1 MFVVLHPDTLDP
13 YTQLQ
18 KSFPLSLKS
27 DIIHS
32 NACWEY
38 ASSWNKDIE
47 KLSQLRTSLLYI
59 DQVQNGC
66 LRHGRWCVPKTLNV
80 LNHLYIGQGCPN
92 FFLEEPKTN
101 LKKLKEPYFKAE
113 LNFKPAKLNWS
124 LYLVPFSVQDNIPKC
139 KKPQAPTSWQPP
151 HTFRKSLL
159 LIPQLNGQWSQ
170 IDLGIIWEGRQL
182 TIHHHVIHFFL
193 PKSIWHVF
201 EKPSCFTSTKFCWY
215 CGGFWR
221 QIIGGMIEH

>member
-1 MFVVLHPDTLDP
+1 MFVVLHSDTLDP

-47 KLSQLRTSLLYI
+47 NLSPLRRSLLYI

-92 FFLEEPKTN
+92 FFLEEPKTI
-101 LKKLKEPYFKAE
+101 LKNWKSRTLKRKLTS
-113 LNFKPAKLNWS
+113 NQLNWADQFNWYLFQYKTISQSAKSHKHPLPDS
-124 LYLVPFSVQDNIPKC
+124 LHIHSEKVYCWF
-139 KKPQAPTSWQPP
+139 
-151 HTFRKSLL
+151 
-159 LIPQLNGQWSQ
+159 LNLMGN
-170 IDLGIIWEGRQL
+170 DL
-182 TIHHHVIHFFL
+182 
-193 PKSIWHVF
+193 K
-201 EKPSCFTSTKFCWY
+201 
-215 CGGFWR
+215 
-221 QIIGGMIEH
+221 